1 LDPRLDPSA
10 PPSVA
15 RAQRA
20 RNLARPARAAR
31 LQAAR
36 PCQRSRRASAYT
48 MFGTEEALLCA
59 AALVP
64 CVQPRGR
71 SQGRPG
77 GRLPGACSVAAAPRL
92 STGSQPSKSASQAA
106 APRTARPPSEQTR
119 RARPAARPQAG
130 QALSACPSA
139 HPGVSGRELFRQPG
153 LLGAGRASRTQAGAA
168 DARVR
173 ADLCKVADRQDGLRR
188 LRRQLPRRRQ
198 DERLHPAAARRGAR
212 QLQGSHGVGLGPCA
226 ARQRA
231 RPARVRSPLP
241 RRQQAR
247 TPWRAESSQ
256 PAPAPDSGPA
266 QRGSGAGGGA
276 AARLQQPACGRAG
289 QRARRPRL
297 CSRVRR
303 AASQCG
309 TDEAQAE
316 GATRCSGPRLHKL
329 PACAPGTL
337 RGWLAWGARQA
348 PSVRRATQPWR

>member
-1 LDPRLDPSA
+1 VCS
-10 PPSVA
+10 
-15 RAQRA
+15 
-20 RNLARPARAAR
+20 
-31 LQAAR
+31 
-36 PCQRSRRASAYT
+36 
-48 MFGTEEALLCA
+48 
-59 AALVP
+59 
-64 CVQPRGR
+64 
-71 SQGRPG
+71 PG
-77 GRLPGACSVAAAPRL
+77 AAPRA
-92 STGSQPSKSASQAA
+92 GREAGRRGRAASQPLRDSAQGLSPAKAPPRPPCRARLGRPANRRGAPAPQHARRQVRLRA
-106 APRTARPPSEQTR
+106 RAPRRTR
-119 RARPAARPQAG
+119 
-130 QALSACPSA
+130 ACRVES
-139 HPGVSGRELFRQPG
+139 LFRQLG
-153 LLGAGRASRTQAGAA
+153 LLGAGRAPRTQAGAA

-173 ADLCKVADRQDGLRR
+173 ADLGKVADRQDGLRR